1 MNIPLVP
8 LTAFSS
14 LAGEALAEKLGDLLT
29 RKDFSEIV
37 LFSDV
42 PGEQLALVTV
52 GAGKRFERL
61 AEAAGVEIDG
71 LRALCAFRPKGD
83 ESAAGGEN
91 EERMRELVQ
100 REESLNVRERYI
112 AECEQRIA
120 EVGQNLSERE
130 AMLEQRE
137 QQLLAKERD
146 FFRRGGDATRQGSE
160 TGTERPG

>member
-8 LTAFSS
+8 LAAFSS
-14 LAGEALAEKLGDLLT
+14 LIGDVLAEKLGDLLA

-42 PGEQLALVTV
+42 PGEQLALVAV
-52 GAGKRFERL
+52 GPGKRFERL
-61 AEAAGVEIDG
+61 ADAIGVEIDG
-71 LRALCAFRPKGD
+71 LRALCAFRPRGGETVAGGAGD
-83 ESAAGGEN
+83 EST
-91 EERMRELVQ
+91 RELAQ
-100 REESLNVRERYI
+100 REESLNARERYI

-130 AMLEQRE
+130 AMIEQRE

-146 FFRRGGDATRQGSE
+146 FFRRGGDVARQG
-160 TGTERPG
+160 GDAGGERP

>member
-14 LAGEALAEKLGDLLT
+14 LAGEALAEKLGELLA
-29 RKDFSEIV
+29 RKDFSELL

-52 GAGKRFERL
+52 GPGKRFERL
-61 AEAAGVEIDG
+61 ADVGGVEIDG

-83 ESAAGGEN
+83 DAAAGGDGD
-91 EERMRELVQ
+91 ERTRELTQ
-100 REESLNVRERYI
+100 REESLNARERYI

-146 FFRRGGDATRQGSE
+146 FFRRGGDVARQGAE
-160 TGTERPG
+160 AGGERPS

>member
-1 MNIPLVP
+1 MNVPLVP

-14 LAGEALAEKLGDLLT
+14 LAGEALAEKLSDLLG
-29 RKDFSEIV
+29 RMDFSEIV

-42 PGEQLALVTV
+42 PGEQLALVAV
-52 GAGKRFERL
+52 GPGKRFERL
-61 AEAAGVEIDG
+61 ADVGGVDIDG
-71 LRALCAFRPKGD
+71 LRALCAYRPKGGD
-83 ESAAGGEN
+83 AAAGGDGD
-91 EERMRELVQ
+91 ERTRELTQ
-100 REESLNVRERYI
+100 REESLNARERYI

-130 AMLEQRE
+130 ALLEQRE

-160 TGTERPG
+160 PGAERPG